1 LQAKKI
7 CQNPS
12 KIGRKHRGKKSTRN
26 PDYAFYIYLSKI
38 AQNRLKIAKSPQ
50 NRSNFAK
57 IWSKSPQ
64 NCIFHRYFCCFFC
77 YFCVNQPIPIIFFIN
92 RQITLKRSKTARKR
106 SIFLKNTQNR
116 SIFPK
121 IVSKRVFF
129 RYFCCY
135 FLFFPPETPPGALP
149 DYGRIHDA
157 ALRWI
162 AALRAAGLEPVF
174 VADGA
179 GCEEG
184 ACGLRSGSG
193 WVGVG
198 PIDSWDQCGSN
209 GTDNVVAVAVL
220 AELWRF
226 ERTQEKYGEKNL
238 VAGYHAT
245 YKVRAG

>member
-1 LQAKKI
+1 LL
-7 CQNPS
+7 
-12 KIGRKHRGKKSTRN
+12 KSG
-26 PDYAFYIYLSKI
+26 
-38 AQNRLKIAKSPQ
+38 QNRLKIAFFTVIS
-50 NRSNFAK
+50 AV
-57 IWSKSPQ
+57 
-64 NCIFHRYFCCFFC
+64 FC
-77 YFCVNQPIPIIFFIN
+77 YFCENQLPIPIIFFFIN
-92 RQITLKRSKTARKR
+92 RHSSKKITKNAQKPLKNTQFFS
-106 SIFLKNTQNR
+106 KNTQNR
-116 SIFPK
+116 SIFSK

-129 RYFCCY
+129 SLFL
-135 FLFFPPETPPGALP
+135 LFFSIFSPETPPGALP

-157 ALRWI
+157 GMRWI

-184 ACGLRSGSG
+184 ACRLRSGSG

-209 GTDNVVAVAVL
+209 GTKYNVAVAVL